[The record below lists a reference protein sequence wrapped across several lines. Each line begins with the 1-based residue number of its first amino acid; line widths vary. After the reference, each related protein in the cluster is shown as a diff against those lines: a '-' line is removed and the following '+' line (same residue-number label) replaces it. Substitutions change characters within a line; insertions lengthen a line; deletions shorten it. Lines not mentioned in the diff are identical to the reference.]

1 MQDSDFNVSDR
12 TSKYVKV
19 EDGYVIEQDGKVVL
33 YSESISGASRSSNYI
48 WVILLLLF
56 GFGFSTA
63 GLSSY
68 FQVNLIPFRDFSGID
83 FIPQGILLLFYGTA
97 AFLLSFL
104 IFGLIRLDIG
114 SGKNTFDI
122 EGQVVRLTRKGFPT
136 LASFPISDPGLILAN
151 GPMVAPGF
159 TLQSSK

>member
-1 MQDSDFNVSDR
+1 MKDSDFNVSDR

-48 WVILLLLF
+48 WVILLILF

-68 FQVNLIPFRDFSGID
+68 FQVNLIPSN
-83 FIPQGILLLFYGTA
+83 
-97 AFLLSFL
+97 LSK
-104 IFGLIRLDIG
+104 R
-114 SGKNTFDI
+114 FDI
-122 EGQVVRLTRKGFPT
+122 DQ
-136 LASFPISDPGLILAN
+136 
-151 GPMVAPGF
+151 
-159 TLQSSK
+159 